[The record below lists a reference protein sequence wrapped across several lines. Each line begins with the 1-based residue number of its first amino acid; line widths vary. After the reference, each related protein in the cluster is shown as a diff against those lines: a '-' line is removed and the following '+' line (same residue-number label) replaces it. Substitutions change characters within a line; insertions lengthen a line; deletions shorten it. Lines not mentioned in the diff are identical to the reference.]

1 MMVNGLHGG
10 ARHRG
15 VRRKGAWRKRALAA
29 SRRLPAWRPAL
40 IREELSKVLH
50 ARAILMLP
58 LLALALNAALLFG
71 HLWLRPMMVEVDA
84 AARDS
89 VTLVDD

>member
-1 MMVNGLHGG
+1 MMNGLHGG
-10 ARHRG
+10 ARRKG

-29 SRRLPAWRPAL
+29 PRRLPAWRPAL
-40 IREELSKVLH
+40 MREELSKVLR

-71 HLWLRPMMVEVDA
+71 HLWLRP
-84 AARDS
+84 
-89 VTLVDD
+89 